1 MYIYMQ
7 GAAICHSESGPNIWR
22 FVCLPV
28 CVSIHLIIYLA
39 GLLQL
44 LLCYLIFRCVGVV
57 SPNPTPCEAPRD
69 KGRGVGGEGVRESE
83 GTRFAEIGETAEPLN
98 AENICPS

>member
-7 GAAICHSESGPNIWR
+7 GAAICHSESGPNICR

-44 LLCYLIFRCVGVV
+44 SIILPNILLRGVV
-57 SPNPTPCEAPRD
+57 SPNPTPCEAPATR
-69 KGRGVGGEGVRESE
+69 VG
-83 GTRFAEIGETAEPLN
+83 
-98 AENICPS
+98 